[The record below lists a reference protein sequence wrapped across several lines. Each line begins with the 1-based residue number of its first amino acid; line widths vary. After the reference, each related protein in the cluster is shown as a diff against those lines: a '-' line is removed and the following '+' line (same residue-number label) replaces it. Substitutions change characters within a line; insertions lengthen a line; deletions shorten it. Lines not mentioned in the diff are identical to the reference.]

1 MNEMTNNQDNKNSG
15 RDKEPFLRRAM
26 DAFGTMFALNIW
38 LALWWDAFQS
48 LRLVL
53 HLLLCMQCASVF
65 RKMKRKLLFL
75 VSFMSLS
82 VVSNNLRLRFL
93 LLLVAVAVML
103 AEYIMIKRV
112 TGFISTFYTFVL
124 IIEAVLVALV
134 VPFLFPLIARYNNTL
149 SITVRNAMVLS
160 ITYLWSWVK
169 VVIAWFVPIF
179 ICVKYPVV
187 FVSIW
192 YMWLLL
198 LFGAI
203 AWGTTHMIR
212 KIFRLNEQRI
222 IDTAEKE
229 RKAAEEAAKEAESD
243 ESESVDEEGK

>member
-1 MNEMTNNQDNKNSG
+1 
-15 RDKEPFLRRAM
+15 
-26 DAFGTMFALNIW
+26 
-38 LALWWDAFQS
+38 
-48 LRLVL
+48 
-53 HLLLCMQCASVF
+53 
-65 RKMKRKLLFL
+65 
-75 VSFMSLS
+75 
-82 VVSNNLRLRFL
+82 
-93 LLLVAVAVML
+93 
-103 AEYIMIKRV
+103 
-112 TGFISTFYTFVL
+112 
-124 IIEAVLVALV
+124 
-134 VPFLFPLIARYNNTL
+134 
-149 SITVRNAMVLS
+149 MVLS

-203 AWGTTHMIR
+203 AWGTTHTMR

-229 RKAAEEAAKEAESD
+229 RKAAEEAAKEAELD
-243 ESESVDEEGK
+243 EQESADEEGK

>member
-1 MNEMTNNQDNKNSG
+1 
-15 RDKEPFLRRAM
+15 
-26 DAFGTMFALNIW
+26 
-38 LALWWDAFQS
+38 
-48 LRLVL
+48 
-53 HLLLCMQCASVF
+53 
-65 RKMKRKLLFL
+65 
-75 VSFMSLS
+75 
-82 VVSNNLRLRFL
+82 
-93 LLLVAVAVML
+93 ML

-134 VPFLFPLIARYNNTL
+134 VPFLFPLIARYNNAL

-198 LFGAI
+198 LFRAI
-203 AWGTTHMIR
+203 AWGTTHTIR

-229 RKAAEEAAKEAESD
+229 RKAAEEAAKEDEPD
-243 ESESVDEEGK
+243 ESEPVDEEGK

>member
-1 MNEMTNNQDNKNSG
+1 MTNNQDNKNSG

-26 DAFGTMFALNIW
+26 DAFGTMFALNICFVIGCIPIFTIGASFT
-38 LALWWDAFQS
+38 ALYAMCI
-48 LRLVL
+48 RL
-53 HLLLCMQCASVF
+53 QEDEEET
-65 RKMKRKLLFL
+65 
-75 VSFMSLS
+75 
-82 VVSNNLRLRFL
+82 VVSGFIHEFKRSFKQSTIAFL

-134 VPFLFPLIARYNNTL
+134 VPFLFPLIARYNNAL

-203 AWGTTHMIR
+203 AWGTTHTIR